1 MRIKLN
7 TFIRA
12 LVLFMLL
19 ILAVSVCGINKT
31 EHDLHRHLFQFCN
44 PDVLSV
50 INSSKV
56 IGVSMSFFSIQHC
69 RQVKIEILKSMPIL
83 RQ

>member
-1 MRIKLN
+1 MCVLRIKLN

-31 EHDLHRHLFQFCN
+31 EHDQHRHLFQFCN
-44 PDVLSV
+44 PDVLPV
-50 INSSKV
+50 ITV
-56 IGVSMSFFSIQHC
+56 Q
-69 RQVKIEILKSMPIL
+69 R
-83 RQ
+83 